1 MMLMMFITICLL
13 LYSREYD
20 TSWSPVQFTRF
31 LLEEIETFP
40 ACANSFPSAEGAP
53 ERNEGGRGVCIDEAV
68 YCWAQASSSPRHR
81 AEHFQQQLR
90 VYHRQQPRKEGNG

>member
-40 ACANSFPSAEGAP
+40 ACANIVSPLPRVHLSVTSGAGGSVSTRPSTAGLKRLPALGTAL
-53 ERNEGGRGVCIDEAV
+53 NT
-68 YCWAQASSSPRHR
+68 SSS
-81 AEHFQQQLR
+81 
-90 VYHRQQPRKEGNG
+90 N